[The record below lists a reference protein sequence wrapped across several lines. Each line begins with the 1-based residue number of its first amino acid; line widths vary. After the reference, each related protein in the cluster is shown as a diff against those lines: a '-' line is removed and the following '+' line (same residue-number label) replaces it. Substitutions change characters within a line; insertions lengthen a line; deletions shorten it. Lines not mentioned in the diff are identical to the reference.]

1 MAGLGEAVDGGEQP
15 FMVSSLPLVFCDGHP
30 VALENMPDRS
40 LVKFVRFLLKCA
52 LGVDEHRLRTV
63 RRPSWWPRT
72 VPYFNLKASNEVNKG
87 HAERLRE
94 LVRCCYRG
102 ADCEYLMRFCA
113 DLEPHCVSGRM
124 AFKNNF
130 DGSSSLYE
138 LATNRLVVTCRNE
151 NLEYDRPKNGPLSP
165 RRHLL
170 PRQLSRSASQQLAM
184 VQPPPD
190 DIFLCD
196 TCSAEFS
203 SVDAVQAHER
213 QCGVPAAE
221 ESPPSD
227 TESVTSEPEV
237 QCASQSRFLSYVGLA
252 PADGSG
258 KEPYSSPTKRGGGGA
273 AALARLRRGPSL
285 LLRYQTIDVS
295 SPLGRRL
302 GAGQPPSDQHPPEH
316 EKYCEDSERKR
327 LARQP
332 SFPVSWRPPRKG
344 RHIVYGWSHLYCFTA
359 AQRAERR
366 RTIRAGL
373 TDQAR
378 RLVQTV
384 LPCSVRLTRLTA
396 EEIKEAT
403 RPRPAPVQPLW
414 RPPASVRGT
423 LWRPGQTLVSPDPYR
438 VADRSGARYA
448 TSALAAAAAAAAT
461 ASTSGAVD
469 PRAVSGSARA
479 LRTFRSPRT
488 GLPAGMTRPRTAQAG
503 TTPLSLPSGLSI
515 KCITPQN
522 VAPKPQI
529 KVATTPS
536 SRGTVWR
543 PTLVGT
549 GGKVIK
555 PALVGASVV
564 LTPPLA
570 RGRSQVRY
578 PTVRGRPQ
586 SGGVK
591 ALRKPVPSKPL
602 IGKELKDKETV
613 VIDLCSSSDEE
624 GDPPPAAPP
633 PLPPP
638 PRIKAETTASQAA
651 TSTNGSSWQSKNAHS
666 HWSRSCG
673 GLANGVS
680 SFASL
685 DAGHDGG
692 LLDGRLT
699 TAEDTTAALSFTLS
713 PTVAWTCGDQDCGA
727 IGAKRYQT
735 VSVADGDGCC
745 DAGSVL
751 QSSQISSMTSG
762 RDPREKLPL
771 SLTDKPPVSY
781 SRRTD
786 DIMAVSAQELRAA
799 SDHGCE
805 GDAFK
810 VDFDARWFWT
820 LASRAA

>member
-344 RHIVYGWSHLYCFTA
+344 RHIVYDWSHLYCFTA

-403 RPRPAPVQPLW
+403 RPRPAPVQQPLW

-423 LWRPGQTLVSPDPYR
+423 LWRPGQTLASPDPYR
-438 VADRSGARYA
+438 VADRSGAR
-448 TSALAAAAAAAAT
+448 
-461 ASTSGAVD
+461 
-469 PRAVSGSARA
+469 
-479 LRTFRSPRT
+479 
-488 GLPAGMTRPRTAQAG
+488 
-503 TTPLSLPSGLSI
+503 
-515 KCITPQN
+515 
-522 VAPKPQI
+522 
-529 KVATTPS
+529 
-536 SRGTVWR
+536 
-543 PTLVGT
+543 
-549 GGKVIK
+549 
-555 PALVGASVV
+555 
-564 LTPPLA
+564 
-570 RGRSQVRY
+570 QVRY

-638 PRIKAETTASQAA
+638 PRIKVETTASQAA

-692 LLDGRLT
+692 LSDGRLT

-713 PTVAWTCGDQDCGA
+713 PTVAWTCGDLDCGA

-751 QSSQISSMTSG
+751 QSSQISPMASA

-771 SLTDKPPVSY
+771 SSTDDPPVSY

-786 DIMAVSAQELRAA
+786 DVMAVSAKELRAA